1 MVIFVIYISAFSSFF
16 SSAEGK
22 RRSSTQAKRKQHDL
36 KGQKFLEA
44 ARPER
49 AEALSPGH
57 RPGCLWTQTCRPV
70 RAKAFNT
77 KQLTKLLPL
86 QGALLIA
93 IIPRAL
99 SWAKSFCPFRACCFY
114 ELLPFTFAL
123 PFGQRFS
130 IPLRAGDRWF
140 RACGAKLAKLVS
152 IRFHIRYFLD
162 LPLSMCSYVKSF
174 FMKKVSKYHLLAECR
189 DKLLIYNR
197 IEE

>member
-1 MVIFVIYISAFSSFF
+1 MVIFVIYISAFSSFI

-36 KGQKFLEA
+36 KGQKLLEA

-49 AEALSPGH
+49 AEALSPGQ

-99 SWAKSFCPFRACCFY
+99 PWAKSFCPFRACCFY

-140 RACGAKLAKLVS
+140 RACGAKLAKFVS

-174 FMKKVSKYHLLAECR
+174 FYEKSIKVSSFGR
-189 DKLLIYNR
+189 T
-197 IEE
+197 